1 MKTNMLPIFI
11 MPTTLKEKKLNSI
24 VQSPKKPRHKTM
36 KRKGS
41 KLRVVKSLKQAPP
54 STPNMRHNEQFV
66 EALSE
71 LAEIMTRK
79 RGTISRKSI
88 QKCCRSH
95 HTTSRRYYGH
105 QPTR

>member
-1 MKTNMLPIFI
+1 MKTNMLPIFS

-54 STPNMRHNEQFV
+54 STPNMRRNEQFV

-79 RGTISRKSI
+79 G
-88 QKCCRSH
+88 
-95 HTTSRRYYGH
+95 
-105 QPTR
+105 